1 MKAIIISII
10 ILIHIQVAAQVDST
24 KIQLNQVEVIKT
36 FEANLED
43 AKKVQIKSVLPVQKE
58 FNPQYTYD
66 ISIVPIELKYPDP
79 QIKPLAM
86 TPDGPFKVNK
96 GFIYAGYGL
105 RKNPEVMAGYH
116 LTKKDSYE
124 AGILLNFESLDN
136 SSKNPYQKYRNAGI
150 DLYGS
155 YMIKENM
162 KLYGAVNGGSKKRYF
177 YHTDLNIDSL
187 YSEENSVRTLNNYN
201 LSAGV
206 TNAEPTRFNI
216 NYDLNLELRN
226 LMISNDDTRENGI
239 TVSAKVEKLFKK
251 STILALN
258 GTYEYTAFNGKNEA
272 SLSSATFKPLLKTR
286 IKNLIIHAGANLLY
300 SSDGQSSVFPEI
312 LLSYG
317 VAGPNLQV
325 FAGVQQDYYSNTF
338 QNVTE
343 RNPYLST
350 NPDSLFNSVSQEFYG
365 GIKGQ
370 FSFLTYQVKAG
381 YKDVRQ
387 QMFLLNNSTD
397 LRYFDM
403 LYDDI
408 GIVFVTGNLDFAI
421 KENITFG
428 GWLTQNIFNLE
439 KLSHAWHMPNLEA
452 NAYANVTLLDDKL
465 TARCDLYFGNNVSFI
480 NKENVITQSNVLF
493 DLNLTAAYNI
503 TEKIGIFVK
512 GINLLDNKF
521 ERWYGYPS
529 VGINGMAG
537 IKIVF

>member
-1 MKAIIISII
+1 MKAIFFGLLMIVY
-10 ILIHIQVAAQVDST
+10 IQVAAQSDST
-24 KIQLNQVEVIKT
+24 KIQINQVEVIKT
-36 FEANLED
+36 FEAILED
-43 AKKVQIKSVLPVQKE
+43 AKKIQIKSVLPVQKE
-58 FNPQYTYD
+58 FNPQYKYD

-86 TPDGPFKVNK
+86 DADAPFKVNK
-96 GFIYAGYGL
+96 GFIQAGYGL

-116 LTKKDSYE
+116 TSKKDSYE
-124 AGILLNFESLDN
+124 AGFIINYESLDN
-136 SSKNPYQKYRNAGI
+136 SSKNPYQKYRDAGL
-150 DLYGS
+150 DLHGS

-162 KLYGAVNGGSKKRYF
+162 KLYGHVTTDFRKRYF

-187 YSEENSVRTLNNYN
+187 YNEENSARTLNRYII
-201 LSAGV
+201 SAGV
-206 TNAEPTRFNI
+206 ANAEPTRFNI
-216 NYDLNLELRN
+216 NYDLNLSLKN
-226 LMISNDDTRENGI
+226 LQVSNDDARENGI
-239 TVSAKVEKLFKK
+239 TIAAKVEKLFKK
-251 STILALN
+251 STVLALH
-258 GTYEYTAFNGKNEA
+258 GKYEYTAFNGINEA
-272 SLSSATFKPLLKTR
+272 SLSTATFKPILKTR

-300 SSDGQSSVFPEI
+300 SSDGQSSVFPDI

-325 FAGVQQDYYSNTF
+325 FAGIQQDYYSNTF
-338 QNVTE
+338 QNVTV
-343 RNPYLST
+343 RNPYLNS
-350 NPDSLFNSVSQEFYG
+350 NPDSLQNSVFRDFYG
-365 GIKGQ
+365 GVKGQ
-370 FSFLTYQVKAG
+370 FSFLTYQIKAG

-403 LYDDI
+403 LYDDV
-408 GIVFVTGNLDFAI
+408 GIVFVSGNLDFAV

-452 NAYANVTLLDDKL
+452 NAYANVALLDDKL

-480 NKENVITQSNVLF
+480 NKENVITPSNVLF
-493 DLNLTAAYNI
+493 DLNLTAAYNF

-537 IKIVF
+537 VKVIF